1 MRALLADRA
10 YNRTMHIE
18 WTRFVAYPV
27 AVVMWVVLG
36 FVLAPVSMAVRKWMP
51 EGKLKRLLLTDPY
64 ADPPDDVRADPD
76 IRADPE
82 QQVVRRLPAPK

>member
-1 MRALLADRA
+1 
-10 YNRTMHIE
+10 MHIE

-51 EGKLKRLLLTDPY
+51 EGKLKRLLLTDPRRVGPQEGIGSE
-64 ADPPDDVRADPD
+64 AD
-76 IRADPE
+76 IRAGAE